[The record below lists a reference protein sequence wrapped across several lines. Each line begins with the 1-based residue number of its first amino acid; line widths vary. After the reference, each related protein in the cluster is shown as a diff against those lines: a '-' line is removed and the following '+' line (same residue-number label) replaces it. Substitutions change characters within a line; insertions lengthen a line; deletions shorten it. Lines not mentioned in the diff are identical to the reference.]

1 MFWKVAT
8 FLFTV
13 GVIAAQDGV
22 NYFLNMR
29 QFWPLFCFIF
39 VLFTLQFKFKLKKA
53 KRRCCAWDSNQGPQD
68 GRRRRIHWA
77 MAGHFI
83 ATTDCGKEIHILMFY
98 SVHLPTKVSSFE
110 SSPLHPSPAAAAV
123 ACISLAADIVN
134 DTKSFSAQE
143 NCKLLNHYKM
153 SQVLEI
159 WVRGFFWRRVQVGPS
174 PASSKLQKSYPS
186 SSTRCSDLNSWPLE
200 YMSPPITTML
210 WASDL
215 ATGLV

>member
-1 MFWKVAT
+1 
-8 FLFTV
+8 
-13 GVIAAQDGV
+13 
-22 NYFLNMR
+22 
-29 QFWPLFCFIF
+29 
-39 VLFTLQFKFKLKKA
+39 
-53 KRRCCAWDSNQGPQD
+53 
-68 GRRRRIHWA
+68 

-174 PASSKLQKSYPS
+174 PASSKRTSYKRVIHLVVPVTVIWTWPS
-186 SSTRCSDLNSWPLE
+186 WIYVSSNNNNVMGVWLGDR
-200 YMSPPITTML
+200 
-210 WASDL
+210 
-215 ATGLV
+215 TGLKATRLLCVPICRYVISESAILL